1 MCWRM
6 RLESV
11 LDEKMRGLK
20 KCLKECEELYEPDD
34 VDGRAI
40 HVDRWFSDEELVDE
54 VPSYVGL

>member
-20 KCLKECEELYEPDD
+20 KCLKECEEQYEVDD
-34 VDGRAI
+34 MDGRAG
-40 HVDRWFSDEELVDE
+40 HVDMWFSEEELRDE
-54 VPSYVGL
+54 VPIF